1 MVYSQVQA
9 QRPSQHDER
18 RAAHTRLH
26 SSHLENLPVVWKVGY
41 TQERRHVRVAA
52 LTRHQLRILF
62 KRFPGVAVL
71 TGEFLDDYISAGRLE
86 FGQVHGAMR
95 APEKWFCSN
104 L

>member
-1 MVYSQVQA
+1 MRMVYSQMQA
-9 QRPSQHDER
+9 QWPSQHESAR
-18 RAAHTRLH
+18 TCLH

-62 KRFPGVAVL
+62 KRFPGGAVL

-95 APEKWFCSN
+95 APEKRFCLN